1 MKNHRIF
8 NFALVFVTGAL
19 CLTSLPSFAGEI
31 VQARQQRFKQSGAA
45 LQIMSK
51 QLAPAE
57 DFEALKQKANELI
70 EWANEMPGYFP
81 PGSDTPED
89 EAKPNVFTDPEG
101 FQKAAQNMAFA
112 AQMIE
117 NAAKEG
123 DSAAVK
129 AAIGRTGATCKA
141 CHKKYRAKK

>member
-1 MKNHRIF
+1 MKNPGKI
-8 NFALVFVTGAL
+8 NFAILFVATFV
-19 CLTSLPSFAGEI
+19 CLTSLPSVAGEI
-31 VQARQQRFKQSGAA
+31 VQARKQRFKQSGAA
-45 LQIMSK
+45 LQLMSK

-57 DFEALKQKANELI
+57 DFEALKLKANELI

-81 PGSDTPED
+81 PGSDTPDD

-101 FQKAAQNMAFA
+101 FQSAAQNFANA

-117 NAAKEG
+117 DAAKNG
-123 DSAAVK
+123 DIAAVK
-129 AAIGRTGATCKA
+129 AAIGRTGASCKA